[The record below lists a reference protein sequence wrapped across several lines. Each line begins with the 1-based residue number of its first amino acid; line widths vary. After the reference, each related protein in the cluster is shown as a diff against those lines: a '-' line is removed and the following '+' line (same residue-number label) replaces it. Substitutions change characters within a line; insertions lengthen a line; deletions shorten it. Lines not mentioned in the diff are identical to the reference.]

1 MQEVRVHIINERRL
15 LGHTT
20 PQRHFPNMI
29 LSEAFYQVVMFI
41 HRFRGPLR

>member
-15 LGHTT
+15 LGHTR

-29 LSEAFYQVVMFI
+29 LSKAFYQVVMFI
-41 HRFRGPLR
+41 HRFPGPLR